1 MRPRSLNAFLIL
13 VGLFLAALVSCNL
26 IVQKFFAFPWPD
38 WVPGFGGS
46 MAILSVGIL
55 PYPLTF
61 LVTDLISEIYG
72 RKRANQVVWTGLVVS
87 IFVVG
92 VIQLAMWVPAQ
103 TGRGF
108 VGAFAET
115 PSAEKPLE
123 WSSPLQLTVRSSDP
137 ESELDPQELT
147 LNPAEIPKSILS
159 GPDLA
164 AALEEAKD
172 ASWPNADDW
181 HFAWEPEWAGDLSKK
196 TGRGR
201 LRLEDVTAHP
211 HMFWEPKERLI
222 QQSQRLALVLESPG
236 GEGLA
241 ALLPRGANIE
251 LPKSPITSPL
261 FHHVFGGTWRA
272 ILASMI
278 AYLFA
283 QYFDIQVYHLW
294 KRLTRGKAL
303 WLRNN
308 FSTITSQFVDSFL
321 VVGVLF
327 YGVWPNEMI
336 LTAALSAW
344 IFKMLVALTDT
355 PFLYLGVWL
364 FVRFDLAPEDSEYA
378 RIAAEKRMARIE
390 TQIETQLDR

>member
-1 MRPRSLNAFLIL
+1 MRPRSLNAFLVL

-38 WVPGFGGS
+38 WVPGFGGT

-72 RKRANQVVWTGLVVS
+72 RKRANKVVWTGLVVS

-103 TGRGF
+103 TGRGWI
-108 VGAFAET
+108 GAYADE
-115 PSAEKPLE
+115 PSAETPLE
-123 WSSPLQLTVRSSDP
+123 WSSPLTLTVRSTDP
-137 ESELDPQELT
+137 ESKMEPFELRLSPPEEGQR
-147 LNPAEIPKSILS
+147 ILS
-159 GPDLA
+159 GKDLA
-164 AALEEAKD
+164 KALNDAKE
-172 ASWPNADDW
+172 ASWPNAGDW
-181 HFAWEPEWAGDLSKK
+181 DFAWEPEWAGDLSKK

-201 LRLEDVTAHP
+201 MRLEDVTAHP
-211 HMFWEPKERLI
+211 HMFWEPQERLI
-222 QQSQRLALVLESPG
+222 QQTQRQALALEPAHT
-236 GEGLA
+236 GEGVA
-241 ALLPRGANIE
+241 ALLPRGANVE

-261 FHHVFGGTWRA
+261 FHYVFGGTWRA

-355 PFLYLGVWL
+355 PFLYVGVWL

-378 RIAAEKRMARIE
+378 RIAAEKRMARIDTE
-390 TQIETQLDR
+390 RS